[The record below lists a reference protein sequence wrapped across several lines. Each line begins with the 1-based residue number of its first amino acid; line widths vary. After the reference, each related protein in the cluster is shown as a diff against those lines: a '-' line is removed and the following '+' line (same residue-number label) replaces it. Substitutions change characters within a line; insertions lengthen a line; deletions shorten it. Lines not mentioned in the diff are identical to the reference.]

1 MTLFNKMLASIGI
14 GTANV
19 DTKLDSDRY
28 QPGQTVRGQ
37 VEIKGGSVEQ
47 KIEEIYLTLHTTFIK
62 EHDDKKYTH
71 TAALEKLRLNDP
83 FTVAPGEVRSIPFSL
98 LLPND
103 TPLTYGRTK
112 VWISTGLEIK
122 NAVDPSDEDYI
133 QILPGALVHSALLAL
148 TDLGFKLRQ
157 AECEAVSYKLNH
169 HLPFI
174 QEFEFIPVNGPYR
187 GKLDE
192 LELSFLSV
200 SEERAEI
207 LLEVDR
213 KAKGLAGLFAEAMEM
228 DETMV
233 RASITKQDI
242 PQMKDK
248 LHQIIGRYI

>member
-1 MTLFNKMLASIGI
+1 MALFNKMLASIGI
-14 GTANV
+14 GTAKV
-19 DTKLDSDRY
+19 DTRLDSDRY
-28 QPGQTVRGQ
+28 LPGQTVQGK
-37 VEIKGGSVEQ
+37 VEIRGGSVEQ
-47 KIEEIYLTLHTTFIK
+47 KIEEIYLTLHTTYIK
-62 EHDDKKYTH
+62 EQDDKKYTQ

-83 FTVAPGEVRSIPFSL
+83 FTIAPGELRTMPFSL
-98 LLPND
+98 VLPND

-122 NAVDPSDEDYI
+122 NAVDPSDEDFI
-133 QILPGALVHSALLAL
+133 QILPGPIVHAALLAL

-169 HLPFI
+169 HRPFI
-174 QEFEFIPVNGPYR
+174 QEFEFIPVTGPYH

-192 LELSFLSV
+192 LEISFLSV

-233 RASITKQDI
+233 RAFITKQDI
-242 PQMKDK
+242 PQMREK
-248 LHQIIGRYI
+248 LNQIISRYI